1 MVNRRTLNR
10 ILLLVI
16 LASLVQMRKIY
27 IFIGQIAD
35 TMDVYKAYVYPD
47 YSYDSIFIFKRD
59 FECTEQ
65 KHCIYESQP
74 KTMTY
79 NGQALTYYDAYT
91 QMNMLPQAFPNPLR
105 FKYILD
111 SSSNLPSIVGF
122 SPNSEFLTYLARQDF
137 EKKRNLIFKLD
148 WEHNMLI
155 KGEITKNDKLPV
167 GADMSGTLILHSHGK
182 MKTTDLKIC
191 YTNTL
196 DLFDKS
202 PSVIGVRKGEYEH
215 WREFLVDSMRLAEE
229 KGSTLMYNITLYFF
243 DHNGVAVGHTEFKT
257 DEFFGE
263 NEQLLVKP
271 FSEEFDQG
279 RDCDIY
285 TGSILLRKHS
295 FEYFYKENANG
306 GFETLF
312 SYDGFHG
319 YRADSRIRTK
329 SHFEM
334 DMVFF
339 VGCFIV
345 AGYLIY
351 EHMLKRKFGDT
362 DEHDEDEERDPV
374 ELEEIQGKNF
384 TFGANNKRLDQA

>member
-137 EKKRNLIFKLD
+137 EKKTQPDLQAGR
-148 WEHNMLI
+148 
-155 KGEITKNDKLPV
+155 
-167 GADMSGTLILHSHGK
+167 GAQHA
-182 MKTTDLKIC
+182 
-191 YTNTL
+191 Y
-196 DLFDKS
+196 
-202 PSVIGVRKGEYEH
+202 
-215 WREFLVDSMRLAEE
+215 
-229 KGSTLMYNITLYFF
+229 
-243 DHNGVAVGHTEFKT
+243 
-257 DEFFGE
+257 
-263 NEQLLVKP
+263 
-271 FSEEFDQG
+271 
-279 RDCDIY
+279 
-285 TGSILLRKHS
+285 
-295 FEYFYKENANG
+295 
-306 GFETLF
+306 
-312 SYDGFHG
+312 
-319 YRADSRIRTK
+319 
-329 SHFEM
+329 
-334 DMVFF
+334 
-339 VGCFIV
+339 
-345 AGYLIY
+345 
-351 EHMLKRKFGDT
+351 
-362 DEHDEDEERDPV
+362 
-374 ELEEIQGKNF
+374 
-384 TFGANNKRLDQA
+384 